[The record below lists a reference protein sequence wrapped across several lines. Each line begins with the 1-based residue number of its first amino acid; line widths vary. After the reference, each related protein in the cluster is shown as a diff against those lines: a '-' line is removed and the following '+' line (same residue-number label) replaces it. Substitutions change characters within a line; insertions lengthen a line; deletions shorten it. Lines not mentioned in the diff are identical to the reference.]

1 MSETGRRRVG
11 RPSKADRMKSLEE
24 KFNLAE
30 TLVEELDDLIEDVGE
45 SMETASDDNLPMVPE
60 HAGLMNIEGLKQDF
74 MLARNNIIKL
84 ITTGQ
89 RILDQASVL
98 NVSDLKASQLEA
110 LATLQSTLGANLKL
124 LLEIY
129 KDIAA
134 IEKSRG
140 NPTPS
145 NVNNG
150 SVTTNNIVYAG
161 SSSDLLKILNEQQQ
175 PVRIN

>member
-1 MSETGRRRVG
+1 MEKRRRG
-11 RPSKADRMKSLEE
+11 RPSKVERMRSLED

-30 TLVEELDDLIEDVGE
+30 TLVEELDELIEDVSVGLE
-45 SMETASDDNLPMVPE
+45 NSDDNLPMAVE
-60 HAGLMNIEGLKQDF
+60 GFGIMNIETLKQDF

-84 ITTGQ
+84 ISTGQ

-98 NVSDLKASQLEA
+98 DVSDLKASQLEA

-140 NPTPS
+140 NPS
-145 NVNNG
+145 QANVNNG
-150 SVTTNNIVYAG
+150 SVTTNNIVFTG
-161 SSSDLLKILNEQQQ
+161 SSSDLLKLINENQ
-175 PVRIN
+175 PQRIN